1 MHLQLAV
8 REDLYLLHK
17 ARTISDANNPKA
29 IPPPCL
35 ASRAQPQHQ
44 PLPTVTVTLPSGM
57 TGGRSR
63 DQGLED
69 TLMEVLQAVVQ
80 FVVRDLKSD
89 LYIELSHMLM
99 PLKGW

>member
-1 MHLQLAV
+1 M

-17 ARTISDANNPKA
+17 AKTISDANNPKA

-44 PLPTVTVTLPSGM
+44 PLPTVTVLTAPAGI
-57 TGGRSR
+57 TGGRLR
-63 DQGLED
+63 DQGLEE
-69 TLMEVLQAVVQ
+69 TRMEVLQVVVQ
-80 FVVRDLKSD
+80 FVVRDLKVD

-99 PLKGW
+99 PFKGW